1 MVFFCISYKV
11 KFQCQALV
19 SFDRGTIETILT
31 GNILNWH
38 GWCTTL
44 DRKALQRLIKITQNV
59 FLTHLSS
66 ISEVVGL
73 GRVKKC
79 LILALISWIWYL
91 NHPPLYTNSW
101 NLFVFLK
108 ITLHIRSVSHISGHN
123 LLFFS
128 ACLRYWN
135 LVSNDKTFFGTWQYW
150 GNSGDAIKSVEVGY
164 CAFCREPKGC

>member
-19 SFDRGTIETILT
+19 SFNRGTIETILT

-59 FLTHLSS
+59 FVTHLSS

-79 LILALISWIWYL
+79 LILALIS
-91 NHPPLYTNSW
+91 
-101 NLFVFLK
+101 
-108 ITLHIRSVSHISGHN
+108 
-123 LLFFS
+123 
-128 ACLRYWN
+128 
-135 LVSNDKTFFGTWQYW
+135 
-150 GNSGDAIKSVEVGY
+150 
-164 CAFCREPKGC
+164 